1 MGEIGDLYKIRVSR
15 EDLHTWNAWHLEEVK
30 LQDLDTSEVFI
41 IHCDRWLSREKDDF
55 DLTREFPITH
65 KNKTPP
71 EGESTRERYQRCS
84 LSTHPS
90 LYLPNTESACFPYL
104 SLTNTDSTS
113 PNDLFQTRIL
123 SILPYQGVKGILV
136 PQPIYSK

>member
-71 EGESTRERYQRCS
+71 EGESTRERYRRCS

-90 LYLPNTESACFPYL
+90 L
-104 SLTNTDSTS
+104 
-113 PNDLFQTRIL
+113 
-123 SILPYQGVKGILV
+123 
-136 PQPIYSK
+136 

>member
-15 EDLHTWNAWHLEEVK
+15 EELLTWNAWHLEEVK
-30 LQDLDTSEVFI
+30 LQDLDTSEVFL

-65 KNKTPP
+65 KNKTPA
-71 EGESTRERYQRCS
+71 EGESTCEKIPKVVCQPTPPYISQTQKV
-84 LSTHPS
+84 STSPT
-90 LYLPNTESACFPYL
+90 YLFQTQI
-104 SLTNTDSTS
+104 STS
-113 PNDLFQTRIL
+113 PNDLSQTRIL